1 LAGRLGGM
9 TGARRCPDGAEQL
22 PLAPSIEGGAAD
34 ALCLAGPRV
43 RRHFPPPLLILVQA
57 GQISPA
63 PVWDTRVVDAGG
75 GEAIH
80 TATMWVTYP
89 SYGYFDQPPE
99 IRDRSRCAA
108 LGQRPDATER
118 PDVQNAPVR
127 TTTKMCRLPQ
137 SLTWRYLPPLA
148 VSEGYSDQRWCTRG
162 PASILSAGLPTPREP
177 LLGLLS
183 ELRCIYW
190 RGQADGG

>member
-1 LAGRLGGM
+1 MAQLDGTTGGQEVAGWGGA
-9 TGARRCPDGAEQL
+9 TALTPR
-22 PLAPSIEGGAAD
+22 IEGGAAD

-89 SYGYFDQPPE
+89 SYGYPDQPPE
-99 IRDRSRCAA
+99 IRDRSRCAV
-108 LGQRPDATER
+108 LGQRPDATEW
-118 PDVQNAPVR
+118 PDVQNAPVH
-127 TTTKMCRLPQ
+127 TKTNLCRLPQ
-137 SLTWRYLPPLA
+137 SLT
-148 VSEGYSDQRWCTRG
+148 
-162 PASILSAGLPTPREP
+162 
-177 LLGLLS
+177 
-183 ELRCIYW
+183 
-190 RGQADGG
+190 

>member
-1 LAGRLGGM
+1 MSGGGALAGRLGGM
-9 TGARRCPDGAEQL
+9 TGARRCPGGAEQP
-22 PLAPSIEGGAAD
+22 PLAPSIESGAAD

-108 LGQRPDATER
+108 LGSGLMLQSG
-118 PDVQNAPVR
+118 QMC
-127 TTTKMCRLPQ
+127 KMHP
-137 SLTWRYLPPLA
+137 S
-148 VSEGYSDQRWCTRG
+148 
-162 PASILSAGLPTPREP
+162 TPRQRCVGC
-177 LLGLLS
+177 LNLSLGRNHS
-183 ELRCIYW
+183 R
-190 RGQADGG
+190 